1 MRRLY
6 GGGTRTGR
14 RRRSYDPLMEYRRL
28 GRLGHASSVLIYGAA
43 SLSEV
48 TQDVADASIE
58 AALAAGINHVDT
70 AASYGDSELRLG
82 ATLPSWR
89 DRVFLAS
96 KVEERDY
103 AAAWASINRSLE
115 RLRTDRLDLLQ
126 LHNVSTWETMERVT
140 AADGALRAAVR
151 ARDEGLTT
159 GLGITGHT
167 HEAPRI
173 HLEGLRRFD
182 FDTVLTPLN
191 HRLWR
196 VPGFADAFGALAAQ
210 VAAGDR
216 GLMTIK
222 AIARRPWPVGEPRYA
237 TWYEPFDDQDSI
249 TAAVSWVLD
258 GHPEVTGIATAGE
271 TRLLDRMLRA
281 ESGRVG
287 AAYAATFLDG
297 LPEEAYSSVFVDA

>member
-1 MRRLY
+1 
-6 GGGTRTGR
+6 
-14 RRRSYDPLMEYRRL
+14 MEYRRL

-43 SLSEV
+43 SLGAV

-58 AALAAGINHVDT
+58 FALASGINHIDT
-70 AASYGDSELRLG
+70 AASYGDSEERLG

-89 DRVFLAS
+89 DRVFLAT

-103 AAAWASINRSLE
+103 EAAWASINRSLE

-126 LHNVSTWETMERVT
+126 LHNVSSWEILDRVT
-140 AADGALRAAVR
+140 APDGALRAAIR
-151 ARDEGLTT
+151 AREEGLTA

-167 HEAPRI
+167 HDAPRI

-191 HRLWR
+191 ERLWR
-196 VPGFADAFGALAAQ
+196 VEGFADAFRALAAE
-210 VAAGDR
+210 VRAGDR

-222 AIARRPWPVGEPRYA
+222 AIARRPWPEGERRYA
-237 TWYEPFDDQDSI
+237 TWYEPFDEQDAI

-271 TRLLDRMLRA
+271 TRLLERIVRA
-281 ESGRVG
+281 EAQRIDV
-287 AAYAATFLDG
+287 AAAEDRLAGLAETEYA
-297 LPEEAYSSVFVDA
+297 SVFAD